1 MRKAERSNEDSRA
14 RKKKKQ
20 QKETSLKA
28 LRPNTNWGRN
38 WLLILYYQS
47 WRLRM
52 SKHKYHVN
60 NLWTRTTVV
69 FMNGHDIKYTEN
81 RNLALFPKPSSL
93 KPSICRNNIHSSLKT
108 NKQTKQLLLPNPS
121 NVTVH
126 QILSIRSFK
135 AQLKICFLC
144 AFYWLSVLPMHSA
157 YCHIL

>member
-1 MRKAERSNEDSRA
+1 MKTLELEKKRSN
-14 RKKKKQ
+14 RKKLLWKHSAQ
-20 QKETSLKA
+20 TPEEETGSLFSITKA
-28 LRPNTNWGRN
+28 DDSEWVNINIMWIIYEQGR
-38 WLLILYYQS
+38 LLC
-47 WRLRM
+47 
-52 SKHKYHVN
+52 
-60 NLWTRTTVV
+60 LWMV
-69 FMNGHDIKYTEN
+69 MIYKYTEN